1 MTCGCRAQ
9 KFSAKLRLTSLL
21 GLMVL
26 TVFGCSELPSSYDL
40 TSMFSQAQK
49 STPIS
54 DPKGVFYT
62 IESLNLAGTSRK
74 AIFQHPPSTVTYSI
88 KVPKGRPV
96 FRAGLGMMPDSWDKG
111 GDGVE
116 FAVAVEAKW
125 EQRELFRR
133 YIDPKAD
140 SALRRWN
147 DIEVDLSAYAGQE
160 VKLFLITGPGP
171 KGDPHYDWAVWGAPR
186 IESP

>member
-1 MTCGCRAQ
+1 MTRSQWAQ
-9 KFSAKLRLTSLL
+9 RFSAKLRFTPLL

-26 TVFGCSELPSSYDL
+26 TAFGCSESPSSYDL
-40 TSMFSQAQK
+40 TSMMNQAQK

-62 IESLNLAGTSRK
+62 IESLNLAGISRK
-74 AIFQHPPSTVTYSI
+74 AIFEHPPLTITYSI

-96 FRAGLGMMPDSWDKG
+96 FRAGLGMTPDSWDKA

-116 FAVAVEAKW
+116 FVVAVETRG
-125 EQRELFRR
+125 ERRELFRR

-140 SALRRWN
+140 TALRRWN

-160 VKLFLITGPGP
+160 VKFSLITGPGP
-171 KGDPHYDWAVWGAPR
+171 KGDPHYDWAVWGASR
-186 IESP
+186 IQSP